1 MERDSQFSGFLNSLP
16 KVISI
21 LYIFYCRKD
30 RMPSG
35 SFQHGLLEGLLFFYQ
50 SQIQNER
57 QTRLAFY
64 LFDLKKLPFIILII
78 FVLHDLNSIENN
90 EICVMKK
97 DSDNNHLATLKNRQ
111 NCLPTYFSN
120 SANQRN
126 ILWMSTVLA
135 FTTIWLLGTAQRLC
149 NMPVICQRK
158 CIIIASW
165 KVEITLHLKI
175 SIFSMEL

>member
-1 MERDSQFSGFLNSLP
+1 MERGSQFSGFLNSLP

-35 SFQHGLLEGLLFFYQ
+35 SFQHGLLGGLLFFYQ

-64 LFDLKKLPFIILII
+64 LFDLKKLPLIILII

-111 NCLPTYFSN
+111 NCLPTYFSIVPI
-120 SANQRN
+120 SE
-126 ILWMSTVLA
+126 ILCGCRL
-135 FTTIWLLGTAQRLC
+135 FWLSPQYGCLGLPKDFATC
-149 NMPVICQRK
+149 P
-158 CIIIASW
+158 
-165 KVEITLHLKI
+165 
-175 SIFSMEL
+175 